1 MKIQTHD
8 IRVFF
13 RYVLPAILSFSLSGV
28 YCIVDGYF
36 IGNRL
41 GDTGLSAVTI
51 AYPIVALLQAIGTG
65 LGMGGAIYYSI
76 YKAKGDDS
84 RARLF
89 IAISNWLMLVFSV
102 ILTALILFWNSPAL
116 RLLGA
121 GGELFIQAKEYVV
134 VISLGTFFQIFGT
147 GLVPFIRNLGGS
159 AYAMVSMITG
169 FITNIIADYLLV
181 WVWEQGM
188 AGAAIATVIG
198 QGMTMLLALIYL
210 FVKRH
215 FVLRIPLNQI
225 ASAAVLVL
233 KVAAAPFGLAMSP
246 NTSLMIIN
254 RFSASYG
261 GEAAIAAYACIAYMI
276 SVISLVLQGVGDG
289 SQPLISKYYGTGR
302 FRQLRSIR
310 SLAYGFSLLLSA
322 AGCAIMYMWRDK
334 IGILFGASLEVN
346 MEVARII
353 PVFLVSVPF
362 VAIARITIS
371 SFYASKKTVLAYF
384 LIFIEPVLMLIFM
397 LLLPPL
403 FGGQIMIWWSTVFA
417 RIVSAFLS
425 WIMKIYVDKREFSYA

>member
-8 IRVFF
+8 TRAFF

-28 YCIVDGYF
+28 YSIVDGYF

-41 GDTGLSAVTI
+41 GDIGLSAVTI
-51 AYPIVALLQAIGTG
+51 VYPIVALIQAIGTG
-65 LGMGGAIYYSI
+65 LGMGGAIYFSI
-76 YKAKGDDS
+76 YKARGEDY
-84 RARLF
+84 RAKLF

-102 ILTALILFWNSPAL
+102 ILTAMIFFWNSHAL

-121 GGELFIQAKEYVV
+121 GGELFTRAKEYIV
-134 VISLGTFFQIFGT
+134 VISLGTIFQIFGT

-159 AYAMVSMITG
+159 AYAMVSMIAG
-169 FITNIIADYLLV
+169 FITNIIADYLFV

-188 AGAAIATVIG
+188 AGAAIAV
-198 QGMTMLLALIYL
+198 
-210 FVKRH
+210 
-215 FVLRIPLNQI
+215 
-225 ASAAVLVL
+225 
-233 KVAAAPFGLAMSP
+233 
-246 NTSLMIIN
+246 
-254 RFSASYG
+254 
-261 GEAAIAAYACIAYMI
+261 YACIAYMI

-289 SQPLISKYYGTGR
+289 SQPLISKYYGAGS

-334 IGILFGASLEVN
+334 IGVLFGASLEVN

-353 PVFLVSVPF
+353 PIFLVSVPF

-384 LIFIEPVLMLIFM
+384 LIFIESVLMLIFM
-397 LLLPPL
+397 LFLPPL
-403 FGGQIMIWWSTVFA
+403 GKVCIMV
-417 RIVSAFLS
+417 
-425 WIMKIYVDKREFSYA
+425 

>member
-1 MKIQTHD
+1 MKMQTHD

-89 IAISNWLMLVFSV
+89 IAISNWLMFVFSV

-147 GLVPFIRNLGGS
+147 GLVPFIRNLGDS
-159 AYAMVSMITG
+159 ACAMASVIAG
-169 FITNIIADYLLV
+169 FITRSNILY
-181 WVWEQGM
+181 
-188 AGAAIATVIG
+188 
-198 QGMTMLLALIYL
+198 LALGLTL
-210 FVKRH
+210 FV
-215 FVLRIPLNQI
+215 
-225 ASAAVLVL
+225 
-233 KVAAAPFGLAMSP
+233 
-246 NTSLMIIN
+246 
-254 RFSASYG
+254 
-261 GEAAIAAYACIAYMI
+261 
-276 SVISLVLQGVGDG
+276 
-289 SQPLISKYYGTGR
+289 
-302 FRQLRSIR
+302 
-310 SLAYGFSLLLSA
+310 LS
-322 AGCAIMYMWRDK
+322 C
-334 IGILFGASLEVN
+334 
-346 MEVARII
+346 
-353 PVFLVSVPF
+353 
-362 VAIARITIS
+362 
-371 SFYASKKTVLAYF
+371 
-384 LIFIEPVLMLIFM
+384 
-397 LLLPPL
+397 
-403 FGGQIMIWWSTVFA
+403 
-417 RIVSAFLS
+417 
-425 WIMKIYVDKREFSYA
+425 